1 MSDAHARPAHFA
13 RLLVVVLVL
22 FVAGVLAGC
31 VNREK
36 RDVESATETLDAC
49 IAEHGRDHPECEEA
63 RLRLKD
69 AQERYDQSARRA
81 WSCDPTQD
89 LCPTP
94 R

>member
-1 MSDAHARPAHFA
+1 MFA
-13 RLLVVVLVL
+13 L
-22 FVAGVLAGC
+22 ALAGC

-36 RDVESATETLDAC
+36 RDMESARVALEEC
-49 IAEHGRDHPECEEA
+49 IAEHSAEHPDCVIAE
-63 RLRLKD
+63 RTLTD
-69 AQERYDQSARRA
+69 AQQRYDAASRRA